1 MAIYQFKGVNKLGK
15 NVNGTIDAEN
25 QKNAKLKLKQKG
37 VYVTNLK
44 EKTSRDKET
53 KKSLNFSFTK
63 GISSSDITTFTR
75 QFSTMVNSN
84 IPIVETLDAL
94 GDQVENEKLN
104 IIIKE
109 LRQKVNEGSSLAD
122 ALKFYPDVFSNL
134 YVNMVRAGE
143 ASSTLGLV
151 LGRLADYTEKQ
162 AKLKNKIISSIT
174 YPVLMLVVGLIVVG
188 VIFVV
193 VIPKITAIFE
203 SMESALPIYTVVL
216 IDVSSFVSKNYLYI
230 ILFIFL
236 FIFFFRK
243 YIKTEKGKVV
253 FDTSVLKLPIFGKI
267 IRMTSISRFTSTLA
281 TLHGAGVPLLMAIDI
296 VSKVVSNT
304 VIKNELIKARDA
316 VQEGQNL
323 GLTLKKSGQFPPIV
337 VHMIT
342 VGEKTGELE
351 SMLDHV
357 SHSYEDEVEIR
368 LNTLTSLLEPAM
380 LVLMGGGVAFIVMA
394 ILMPIM
400 QMSSNL

>member
-15 NVNGTIDAEN
+15 NVSGSIDAEN
-25 QKNAKLKLKQKG
+25 QKNAKIKLKQKAI
-37 VYVTNLK
+37 YVTSLK
-44 EKTSRDKET
+44 EKTSHEKEN
-53 KKSLNFSFTK
+53 KKTLNFNISQR
-63 GISSSDITTFTR
+63 ISSSDITTFTR

-94 GDQVENEKLN
+94 SDQIENEKLN

-122 ALKFYPDVFSNL
+122 ALKVYPDVFSNL

-162 AKLKNKIISSIT
+162 AKLKSKIISSIT
-174 YPVLMLVVGLIVVG
+174 YPILMLVVGIIVVG

-203 SMESALPIYTVVL
+203 SMESALPIYTVIL
-216 IDVSSFVSKNYLYI
+216 IDLSSFVSKNYLYI
-230 ILFIFL
+230 ILFIFSFILL
-236 FIFFFRK
+236 FRR
-243 YIKTEKGKVV
+243 YIKTEKGKAV
-253 FDTSVLKLPIFGKI
+253 FDSNILKVPVFGKI
-267 IRMTSISRFTSTLA
+267 VRMTAISRFTSTLA

-304 VIKNELIKARDA
+304 VIKNELVKARDA

-323 GLTLKKSGQFPPIV
+323 GITLKKSGQFPPIV

-357 SHSYEDEVEIR
+357 SRSYEDEVEIR

-380 LVLMGGGVAFIVMA
+380 LILMGGGVAFIVMA